1 MKLGRDEGVGVGE
14 IEEVRGQDIECT
26 INAYACNTLD
36 YGRELSG
43 KNAYI

>member
-14 IEEVRGQDIECT
+14 IEEIRGQDIECI
-26 INAYACNTLD
+26 INAYACNTSD
-36 YGRELSG
+36 DGRELGG